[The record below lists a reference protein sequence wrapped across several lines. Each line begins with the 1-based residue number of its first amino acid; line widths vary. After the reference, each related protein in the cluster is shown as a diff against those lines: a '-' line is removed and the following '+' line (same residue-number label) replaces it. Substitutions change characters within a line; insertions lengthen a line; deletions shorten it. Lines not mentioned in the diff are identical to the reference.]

1 MIKKKITRQVYKIYL
16 SRNELYEIVT
26 QVDKKYA
33 DIIMEQ
39 ADKQEVNKEIGNE
52 KEYYKRYY
60 QQNKAAIRKKQK
72 KYRLLNREKIIKYQK
87 EYSKK
92 WRQTQKRKKGAYVI
106 C

>member
-1 MIKKKITRQVYKIYL
+1 MVKKKITRQVYKIYL
-16 SRNELYEIVT
+16 SRNELCEIVT

-52 KEYYKRYY
+52 KEYHKKYY
-60 QQNKAAIRKKQK
+60 QQNKAAIMKKQK
-72 KYRLLNREKIIKYQK
+72 KYQLLNREKIRKYQK

-92 WRQTQKRKKGAYVI
+92 WRQTQKEKIGVYVI